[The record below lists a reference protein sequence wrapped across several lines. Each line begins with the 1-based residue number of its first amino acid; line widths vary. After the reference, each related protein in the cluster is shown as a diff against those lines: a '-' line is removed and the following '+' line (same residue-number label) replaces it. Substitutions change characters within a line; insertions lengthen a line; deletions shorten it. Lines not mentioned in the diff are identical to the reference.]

1 MHRCIPCTIHVLL
14 WDNCAVFNWVLRE
27 RVPQQLELMR
37 SLSVIIAM
45 LVSSTVMGQACG
57 LFGLIDDNQNNPY
70 VGRFDQTLD
79 YVTLESALTCEEF
92 VCEIEV
98 IDVRRG
104 RRWTRIHMVIDDT
117 RFNGGIYV
125 IKYPTGSWI
134 QHE

>member
-1 MHRCIPCTIHVLL
+1 
-14 WDNCAVFNWVLRE
+14 
-27 RVPQQLELMR
+27 MR

-57 LFGLIDDNQNNPY
+57 LFGLIDDNQGNPY
-70 VGRFDQTLD
+70 IGRFDQTLD
-79 YVTLESALTCEEF
+79 YVLLESAATCDVFESY
-92 VCEIEV
+92 IEV

-104 RRWTRIHMVIDDT
+104 RRWTKIHMTIDDP
-117 RFNGGIYV
+117 RFDGGIYV